1 MFYVDIFERTNAQE
15 SERLEFPFD
24 EGTLAHTIAKHGWEN
39 PDDLAYR
46 IFNDGGPGVYWKT
59 SWIIDYFYEHASLT
73 QLNML
78 DLIADSISNND
89 FYRAIFY
96 YDQVVCD
103 ADPLS
108 FANVMYQIQD
118 SYVCEYEYSGMDN
131 SRYERLGK
139 EIAGINAECGEGIP
153 EWAQSYIDYHEIGR
167 DHDVDYYYDE
177 DYYIR
182 CDDCNIDKDEY
193 GWAEFDDEWDW
204 DLFAECCAEERT
216 KFGGTYKSTTDKL
229 LEFLEVSA

>member
-24 EGTLAHTIAKHGWEN
+24 EGALAHIMAKHGWEDSN
-39 PDDLAYR
+39 NLDYR
-46 IFNDGGPGVYWKT
+46 IFDDGRPGMGWKI
-59 SWIIDYFYEHASLT
+59 SWIIDHFYEHASLT

-78 DLIADSISNND
+78 DLIADSIPDND
-89 FYRAIFY
+89 FDRAVFY
-96 YDQVVCD
+96 YDQVICD

-118 SYVCEYEYSGMDN
+118 SYVSVYEYSDIDDG
-131 SRYERLGK
+131 SYEQLGK
-139 EIAGINAECGEGIP
+139 EIAGMNAECDEGIP
-153 EWAQSYIDYHEIGR
+153 EWAESYIDYDEIGR
-167 DHDVDYYYDE
+167 DNDGEYYYDE
-177 DYYIR
+177 SYYIR
-182 CDDCNIDKDEY
+182 VDDCDIDKDEY
-193 GWAEFDDEWDW
+193 GWNEFDDEWDW
-204 DLFAECCAEERT
+204 DLFAKCCTEERA